1 MSMTAVF
8 RPALAATAV
17 VLLLAAAVPALAQPM
32 DGPPPDLWGDA
43 SVTRAEAEAKA
54 AERFDTL
61 DTNHDGV
68 LSPDELVAAR
78 PAWGGG
84 GHWQGPSVDRHGRD
98 GRGMGAMTDGG
109 GNVPKAAFIAAQLH
123 RFDLAD
129 TDHDGVLTKPEREA
143 AAAAMQARMEE
154 RMRDMPLPPPDDG
167 APGNGD

>member
-1 MSMTAVF
+1 
-8 RPALAATAV
+8 
-17 VLLLAAAVPALAQPM
+17 
-32 DGPPPDLWGDA
+32 
-43 SVTRAEAEAKA
+43 
-54 AERFDTL
+54 
-61 DTNHDGV
+61 
-68 LSPDELVAAR
+68 
-78 PAWGGG
+78 
-84 GHWQGPSVDRHGRD
+84 
-98 GRGMGAMTDGG
+98 MGAMTDGG